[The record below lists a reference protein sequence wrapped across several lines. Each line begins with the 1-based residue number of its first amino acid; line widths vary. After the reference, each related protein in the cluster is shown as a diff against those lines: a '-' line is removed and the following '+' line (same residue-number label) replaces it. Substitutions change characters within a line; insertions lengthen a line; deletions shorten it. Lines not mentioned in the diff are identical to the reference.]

1 MTKLATMPTA
11 LYGGGADAACVVTTA
26 LRSVSVH
33 DGAAAKMLT
42 AGASETGSA
51 LRCTTEPLTTSAAP
65 ILLGRTGSGA
75 GADTGSNALVSFP
88 GALAG
93 PFAEEVGCKVTF
105 SALAFERLT
114 RWVAGASASE
124 TSGAPGAP
132 AAGVAAFEDEADPR
146 FSGAVVSASWD
157 VVTAVRPASASTTAP
172 GSAERFAGCDA
183 SAADVPWPIGD
194 SVAVLVD
201 PPAVD
206 GVEADEFDTAPFP
219 DDDAPATFRYAAVS
233 AEELEAVGRTRIGRL
248 GSRGPWRRGERG
260 PNAES
265 DC

>member
-1 MTKLATMPTA
+1 MRGHHSVAFGVRPRRCCREDRRRLGNRLSAA
-11 LYGGGADAACVVTTA
+11 LHNRAADD
-26 LRSVSVH
+26 L
-33 DGAAAKMLT
+33 
-42 AGASETGSA
+42 
-51 LRCTTEPLTTSAAP
+51 PAP

-219 DDDAPATFRYAAVS
+219 DDDAPATFPVCGGVGRGTRGG
-233 AEELEAVGRTRIGRL
+233 GRTRIGRL

-260 PNAES
+260 RNAES